1 MLRST
6 ILHINPVRLPA
17 ATVPGASPA
26 RQSALSGILP
36 DCLNTQLLASL
47 SAKGYRT
54 SRCAA
59 SPEKDGQVADA
70 GGSSGS
76 SASTSGSEQHAGKVT
91 ITHRGTQV
99 LARAGSKLRTALLR
113 GGVSPHNGQAQ
124 VINCRGLGTCGTC
137 AVEIA
142 QGHVQP
148 PEWSAGERLRLN
160 FLPHSFPNNQ
170 RLRLACQV
178 SCESDLEV
186 EKYDGF
192 WGQGS
197 TPRGPIQEGEIRE
210 QPLLGELEFVMDAK
224 ERMKSTGRD

>member
-6 ILHINPVRLPA
+6 LLHVTPVRLPA

-36 DCLNTQLLASL
+36 DYLNTQFLANL

-70 GGSSGS
+70 GSSSNSSRSVSGS
-76 SASTSGSEQHAGKVT
+76 GSKQEASKVT
-91 ITHRGTQV
+91 ITYRGSKV

-113 GGVSPHNGQAQ
+113 GGISPHNGQAQ

-142 QGHVQP
+142 Q
-148 PEWSAGERLRLN
+148 
-160 FLPHSFPNNQ
+160 
-170 RLRLACQV
+170 
-178 SCESDLEV
+178 
-186 EKYDGF
+186 
-192 WGQGS
+192 
-197 TPRGPIQEGEIRE
+197 
-210 QPLLGELEFVMDAK
+210 
-224 ERMKSTGRD
+224 